1 MWLDGGTS
9 KYVLGTDA
17 QGRSILSRV
26 IHGTKVSFS
35 IAGSAIGLG
44 MVFGTLYGL
53 ISGYLGGGQTKY

>member
-1 MWLDGGTS
+1 M
-9 KYVLGTDA
+9 LGTDA
-17 QGRSILSRV
+17 QGRGILSRV